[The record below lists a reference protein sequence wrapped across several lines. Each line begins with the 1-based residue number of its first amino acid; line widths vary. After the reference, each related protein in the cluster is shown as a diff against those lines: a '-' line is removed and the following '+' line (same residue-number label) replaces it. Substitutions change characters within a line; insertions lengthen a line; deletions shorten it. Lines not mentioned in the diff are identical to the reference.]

1 MRPLVL
7 FEFYVHGLSFW
18 HADGVIG
25 GRDAEGGLVD
35 IYDTDSKNSSH
46 ILQPIEA
53 GNVPYSALSCCARG
67 QTEPIIKGK

>member
-18 HADGVIG
+18 HADGVFFG

-35 IYDTDSKNSSH
+35 I
-46 ILQPIEA
+46 
-53 GNVPYSALSCCARG
+53 
-67 QTEPIIKGK
+67 